1 MCLDRKHLSNEMLI
15 ERIKLAQNI
24 ANDRLIIQA
33 DGIPMSGGVDDFNT
47 TLQAVSIADF
57 INKEIKQKEKKF
69 SKLPVLIS
77 GGTNSFTGELARNCE
92 VPYNGIT
99 IGTHARKVIKEFESK
114 PNEMSHEELLMAIS
128 KANKLINRNLKS

>member
-15 ERIKLAQNI
+15 ERIKLAQKI

-33 DGIPMSGGVDDFNT
+33 DGIPMSGGTDDFNT

-57 INKEIKQKEKKF
+57 INKEIKKKEKMF

-77 GGTNSFTGELARNCE
+77 GGTNSYTGDLARNCG
-92 VPYNGIT
+92 VPFNGIT
-99 IGTHARKVIKEFESK
+99 IGTHARKVIRRFESK
-114 PNEMSHEELLMAIS
+114 PHEMTNENLQMALFNA
-128 KANKLINRNLKS
+128 KKLILGNLKS